1 MATYISTALLESH
14 NIPSFAGAAGKL
26 MLKMYTLVHEAHG
39 DDAQMHTEHCRRI
52 YTWTRRGLEERRR
65 IALAI
70 LKAYEADA
78 ARELN
83 VHDVA
88 LCPECHSWKLTLCR
102 CPPCEEGEGHP
113 PEVQMVVESEGEGEH
128 G

>member
-1 MATYISTALLESH
+1 MDQEGSR
-14 NIPSFAGAAGKL
+14 GAA
-26 MLKMYTLVHEAHG
+26 
-39 DDAQMHTEHCRRI
+39 
-52 YTWTRRGLEERRR
+52 R

-88 LCPECHSWKLTLCR
+88 LCSGCHSWKLTLCR